1 MHWRGMI
8 GLGLAVL
15 GLALPAQAQT
25 KIAIGYGPSTV
36 WMPAFVAKDQGFF
49 AKHGIDASLTL
60 IPVGSNQPPALIADS
75 IQVSGMNPTIL
86 LLADEG
92 SADIQVIAGAD
103 EYTKSDTNGG
113 LMVRAGETIKSLA
126 DFRGKRIAVPGLNST
141 FHIAMM
147 TYFRLNGVDPRAI
160 NYLEVPIN
168 QMGDALRNAQVD
180 AAMPVEPFASQIV
193 AAQTATPFMPL
204 PPPFPNPATVYSFWT
219 MRKTYIA
226 AHPDIVRGFRASLE
240 EALAWMKQHLDE
252 ARRTQITYLKT
263 PEAIAMKG
271 KLAPWSTH
279 ISGDELQFWIDA
291 CKTLGLTKGTVG
303 LADILARQS

>member
-1 MHWRGMI
+1 MRWLGI
-8 GLGLAVL
+8 VGLC
-15 GLALPAQAQT
+15 LALLGAAPLAQAQT

-92 SADIQVIAGAD
+92 GADIQVIAGGD
-103 EYTKSDTNGG
+103 EYTKNDTNGG
-113 LMVRAGETIKSLA
+113 LMVRNGETVRSLA
-126 DFRGKRIAVPGLNST
+126 DLRGKRIAVPGLNST
-141 FHIAMM
+141 FHVAMM
-147 TYFRLNGVDPRAI
+147 TYFRLNGLDPRAVD
-160 NYLEVPIN
+160 YLEVPIN

-180 AAMPVEPFASQIV
+180 AAMPVEPFASQIL
-193 AAQTATPFMPL
+193 ASQSATQFMPL
-204 PPPFPNPATVYSFWT
+204 PPPFSNPATVYSFWT
-219 MRKTYIA
+219 MRKDYIA
-226 AHPDIVRGFRASLE
+226 AHPDVARGFKTSLD
-240 EALAWMKQHLDE
+240 EALVWMKEHLDE

-291 CKTLGLTKGTVG
+291 CKALGLTKGTVK